1 MHEAAFYD
9 CIAHELP
16 VRGRRNRTPLA
27 ECTVRVKKILYPI
40 WFVWYVVV

>member
-9 CIAHELP
+9 CIAHDLP

-27 ECTVRVKKILYPI
+27 ECTVQVKKYTRIQYGLSGML
-40 WFVWYVVV
+40 